1 MFSRHPGSML
11 LRAPRAWAVDVLLLA
26 AAAAVLYA
34 LLAVAPRE
42 LHRVTPSV
50 TIDLRPSALPHYAL
64 LSFMRMCGGYVV
76 SLAFTFVVGYAAA
89 RNHAAGRIIVPA
101 LDILQSIPVLS
112 FLPAVLLAMI
122 ALFPRETTGLEI
134 GSILL
139 IFTGMVWNMAFS
151 FYHALRTIPEEL
163 MEAARAF
170 RLSWWQRF
178 LSLELPASAI
188 GLVWNSV
195 MSWAGGWF
203 FLMATEAFT
212 LGKQSFTL
220 PGLGSYL
227 AEAANKGDLGAI
239 TWGLGVLIALIVA
252 LDQLVWRPLIAWSER
267 FKVELSE
274 SQDTPTSWA
283 LDLLRDSALLPQ
295 VGRRIHAALA
305 RAQSRRPPRVAAP
318 ETPQHGSVA
327 TRLEPWLRW
336 PAIGAG
342 TLVIGWGALSLV
354 KLVAALPP
362 AKWIDIGEGSV
373 ATLLRIAIALIIS
386 VAWSV
391 PAGVAIGLHP
401 RLSRVAQPLAQ
412 IAASV
417 PATAVFPIL
426 VLIFLRVGGGL
437 SIASILLMLLGTQ
450 WYVLFNAIAGASALP
465 RDLQEAAAV
474 MKLRGWMRW
483 RTLILPATFPYLVT
497 GGITAQG
504 GAFNASI
511 VSEYVSFEGKTL
523 QTIGL
528 GALVTAAANNGD
540 YPLLASST
548 VAMGL
553 IVVVVN
559 RLFWRRAAHLA
570 EERYHV

>member
-1 MFSRHPGSML
+1 MSSLHPGPTL
-11 LRAPRAWAVDVLLLA
+11 LRAPRVWAVDALLLG
-26 AAAAVLYA
+26 AVATVFYV

-50 TIDLRPSALPHYAL
+50 TIDLQPSALPRYAL
-64 LSFMRMCGGYVV
+64 LSFMRMCGGYAV

-89 RNHAAGRIIVPA
+89 RSRSAGRIIVPA

-122 ALFPRETTGLEI
+122 ALFPRQTTGLEI

-151 FYHALRTIPEEL
+151 FYHSLRTIPEEL
-163 MEAARAF
+163 IEAARAF

-178 LSLELPASAI
+178 TSLELPASAI

-203 FLMATEAFT
+203 FLMATEAFS

-227 AEAANKGDLGAI
+227 AEAANKGDFAAI
-239 TWGLGVLIALIVA
+239 LWGLGVLVTLIIA

-274 SQDTPTSWA
+274 SQDAPTSWV

-295 VGRRIHAALA
+295 ASRRIRAALG
-305 RAQSRRPPRVAAP
+305 RVQTHRPPRRATP
-318 ETPQHGSVA
+318 EPPRPSVA
-327 TRLEPWLRW
+327 SRLEPWLRW
-336 PAIGAG
+336 PTIGAG
-342 TLVIGWGALSLV
+342 TLVIAWGALSLL

-386 VAWSV
+386 LAWSV

-401 RLSRVAQPLAQ
+401 RLSRLAQPLAQ

-426 VLIFLRVGGGL
+426 VLIFVRVGGGL

-474 MKLRGWMRW
+474 MKVRGWMRW
-483 RTLILPATFPYLVT
+483 RTLILPAIFPYLVT

-548 VAMGL
+548 LAMGL

-559 RLFWRRAAHLA
+559 RLFWRRAARLA

>member
-1 MFSRHPGSML
+1 MD
-11 LRAPRAWAVDVLLLA
+11 ALLLGA
-26 AAAAVLYA
+26 VAAVFYM

-50 TIDLRPSALPHYAL
+50 TIDLRPAALPRYAL
-64 LSFMRMCGGYVV
+64 LSFMRMCGGYAV

-89 RNHAAGRIIVPA
+89 RSQSAGRIIVPA

-151 FYHALRTIPEEL
+151 FYHSLRTIPEEL
-163 MEAARAF
+163 IEAARAF

-178 LSLELPASAI
+178 TSLELPASAI

-203 FLMATEAFT
+203 FLMATEAFS

-227 AEAANKGDLGAI
+227 AEAANKGDFGAI
-239 TWGLGVLIALIVA
+239 LWGLGVLVALIVA

-274 SQDTPTSWA
+274 SQDTPTSWV

-295 VGRRIHAALA
+295 AGRRIRAALA
-305 RAQSRRPPRVAAP
+305 RVQTRRPPHRATP
-318 ETPQHGSVA
+318 EPPRGAVTS
-327 TRLEPWLRW
+327 RLAPWLQW

-342 TLVIGWGALSLV
+342 VLVVAWGALSLL

-362 AKWIDIGEGSV
+362 GKWIDIGEGSV

-386 VAWSV
+386 LAWSI

-401 RLSRVAQPLAQ
+401 RLSRIAQPLAQ

-426 VLIFLRVGGGL
+426 VLLIIRVGGGL

-474 MKLRGWMRW
+474 MKVRGWMRW
-483 RTLILPATFPYLVT
+483 RTLILPAIFPYLVT

-559 RLFWRRAAHLA
+559 RLLWRRAARLA

>member
-1 MFSRHPGSML
+1 MSSFHPGPTL
-11 LRAPRAWAVDVLLLA
+11 LRTPRVWAVDALLLGA
-26 AAAAVLYA
+26 VAAVFYV

-42 LHRVTPSV
+42 LHRLTPSV
-50 TIDLRPSALPHYAL
+50 TIDLRPTALPRYAL

-89 RNHAAGRIIVPA
+89 RSESAGRIIVPA

-151 FYHALRTIPEEL
+151 FYHSLRTIPDEL
-163 MEAARAF
+163 IEAARAF

-178 LSLELPASAI
+178 TSLELPASAI

-203 FLMATEAFT
+203 FLMATEAFS

-227 AEAANKGDLGAI
+227 AEAANKGDFAAI
-239 TWGLGVLIALIVA
+239 LWGLGVLVALIVA

-267 FKVELSE
+267 FKMELSE
-274 SQDTPTSWA
+274 SQDTPTSWV

-295 VGRRIHAALA
+295 AGRRIRAALA
-305 RAQSRRPPRVAAP
+305 RVQTHRPPRRAAP
-318 ETPQHGSVA
+318 EPPRAAVTS
-327 TRLEPWLRW
+327 RLAPWLRW

-342 TLVIGWGALSLV
+342 TLVIAWGTLSLL

-386 VAWSV
+386 LAWSI

-401 RLSRVAQPLAQ
+401 RLSRIAQPLAQ

-426 VLIFLRVGGGL
+426 VLLIIRVGGGL

-474 MKLRGWMRW
+474 MKVRGWMRW
-483 RTLILPATFPYLVT
+483 RTLILPAIFPYLVT

-559 RLFWRRAAHLA
+559 RLFWRRAARLA

>member
-1 MFSRHPGSML
+1 
-11 LRAPRAWAVDVLLLA
+11 
-26 AAAAVLYA
+26 
-34 LLAVAPRE
+34 
-42 LHRVTPSV
+42 
-50 TIDLRPSALPHYAL
+50 
-64 LSFMRMCGGYVV
+64 
-76 SLAFTFVVGYAAA
+76 
-89 RNHAAGRIIVPA
+89 
-101 LDILQSIPVLS
+101 
-112 FLPAVLLAMI
+112 
-122 ALFPRETTGLEI
+122 
-134 GSILL
+134 
-139 IFTGMVWNMAFS
+139 MAFS
-151 FYHALRTIPEEL
+151 FYHSLRTIPDEL
-163 MEAARAF
+163 IEAARAF

-178 LSLELPASAI
+178 TSLELPASAI

-203 FLMATEAFT
+203 FLMATEAFS

-227 AEAANKGDLGAI
+227 AEAANKGDFAAI
-239 TWGLGVLIALIVA
+239 LWGLGVLVALIVA

-267 FKVELSE
+267 FKMELSE
-274 SQDTPTSWA
+274 SQDTPTSWV

-295 VGRRIHAALA
+295 AGRRIRAALA
-305 RAQSRRPPRVAAP
+305 RVQTHRPPRRAAP
-318 ETPQHGSVA
+318 EPPRAAVTS
-327 TRLEPWLRW
+327 RLAPWLRW

-342 TLVIGWGALSLV
+342 TLVIAWGTLSLL

-386 VAWSV
+386 LAWSI

-401 RLSRVAQPLAQ
+401 RLSRIAQPLAQ

-426 VLIFLRVGGGL
+426 VLLIIRVGGGL

-474 MKLRGWMRW
+474 MKVRGWMRW
-483 RTLILPATFPYLVT
+483 RTLILPAIFPYLVT

-559 RLFWRRAAHLA
+559 RLFWRRAARLA